1 MTIASYSKI
10 KIILVEVYN
19 SVGIIKYYYRL
30 IRYTYTIITTEIYN
44 INRDIVL

>member
-10 KIILVEVYN
+10 KIVLVEAYN
-19 SVGIIKYYYRL
+19 LVGIIEYYYRL
-30 IRYTYTIITTEIYN
+30 IRYTYIIITTEIYN